1 MATNMDVKPGDLI
14 TSELWKLLLD
24 RIGDLEAK
32 VQVLSGNI
40 GTGTVTVPDVF
51 GHTLKDAR
59 GQITKPAL
67 QLGVGFII
75 DAFGNQVDD
84 NLPASDSLIVIGQ
97 MPQAGTRTQPLTSVN
112 LAVSGKTGTAG
123 GGGETPKLPK
133 ITPGAFT
140 PSPVPAGTEV
150 TIGGENFASIPGDNK
165 VTFDGVAGQVSDS
178 STPTFLKVTVPKT
191 LPNGP
196 QKVGDPTNDKVKVHV
211 TTPKGEADGT
221 IRVSAPISN
230 EASPH
235 IDTIT
240 PATGRFTEP
249 LIINGT
255 GFSATPGDNR
265 VFFSDK
271 PSDGVAPSGASPTQL
286 TLNLPESLKS
296 EFTTV
301 PLTLSFN
308 VIVKTKGV
316 NSNTKPHP
324 IRLNQ

>member
-1 MATNMDVKPGDLI
+1 MPINMDVKPGDLI
-14 TSELWKLLLD
+14 TSELWKLLLG
-24 RIGDLEAK
+24 RIGDLETK
-32 VQVLSGNI
+32 VQILSGNI

-84 NLPASDSLIVIGQ
+84 SLPASDDLIVIGQ

-112 LAVSGKTGTAG
+112 LAVSAKAG
-123 GGGETPKLPK
+123 SATEPPKPPK

-150 TIGGENFASIPGDNK
+150 TIGGENFAPIPSDNK

-178 STPTFLKVTVPKT
+178 STPTFLKVTVPKS

-196 QKVGDPTNDKVKVHV
+196 QKVGDPTNNNVKVHV
-211 TTPKGEADGT
+211 STPKGDTEET
-221 IRVSAPISN
+221 LKVSAPISN
-230 EASPH
+230 EAPPH

-249 LIINGT
+249 LVINGT
-255 GFSATPGDNR
+255 GFSPTLADNR
-265 VFFSDK
+265 VFFSGK
-271 PSDGVAPSGASPTQL
+271 PSDGVAPTLATPTQL

-301 PLTLSFN
+301 PLTLSFD
-308 VIVKTKGV
+308 VVVRTKGV
-316 NSNTKPHP
+316 TSNTKPHP
-324 IRLNQ
+324 IRRNV